1 MASPFHVFRKHQ
13 KVLIATLGVLAMV
26 AFVFL
31 PIVMDRMGMRAT
43 ANPVVV
49 KTKKYGNIRQYELN
63 IMQDRRRQVLHF
75 LQRVAQAVAES
86 GGRAMNARQFEFALG
101 PDTEQSVVDTWLC
114 AEYAKRLGLVVSDR
128 AINKFIRELTEN
140 RLTPYEL
147 KAIFKHVRVSQFQFF
162 ELLRHELLAMRF
174 RLMFNVSLSATTPV
188 QRWDYFTRLKR
199 RAAVEA
205 VPIAVEQFVSRI
217 KDPDEK
223 TLREFFGEH
232 KETFAN
238 PASPEPGFH
247 RPHKVAVR
255 YFKADY
261 EKFVDAEAVTDDE
274 IEEFYQEH
282 KEDID
287 RMSAE
292 KPDEDADDKLDEDA
306 DDKPDDKPNED
317 ADDKPADKP
326 AENDDVLPDRAKKLI
341 REMLA
346 RRKAA
351 EKISEDFN
359 HIQEAVSRYGSKYA
373 RYQADKEMNQPA
385 TEPEEPDYGA
395 LAQQYG
401 LSTAQTPMI
410 SQLQARDY
418 DIGRSLVGGRE
429 PFGYVAYRDNWPPYL
444 TETSADRANG
454 DHYLFWKVEETAA
467 AIPKFDDK
475 GVQEQVLRTW
485 KMVQARR
492 PARNQAQWLA
502 AEATQAAAPL
512 QEVFADRPELQ
523 VIEPPPFSRLTRGSV
538 PAMSSPY
545 ARPRLSTVEGIDY
558 AGNDFMQAVFKLE
571 PGKVGV
577 AMNNPQTI
585 AYVVRISDVT
595 PTENAL
601 WAQFEVDSYGTY
613 RDAATADQSEI
624 FRAWYEE
631 LISDAGLKWV
641 RKADQRIAE

>member
-1 MASPFHVFRKHQ
+1 MASPFHIFRKHQ
-13 KVLIATLGVLAMV
+13 KVLIATLGVLAMG

-31 PIVMDRMGMRAT
+31 PIVMDRMDTRAT

-49 KTKKYGNIRQYELN
+49 KTKKYGNLRQYELN
-63 IMQDRRRQVLHF
+63 TMQDRRRQVLHF
-75 LQRVAQAVAES
+75 LQRVEQAVAES
-86 GGRAMNARQFEFALG
+86 GGREMNARRFEFELG
-101 PDTEQSVVDTWLC
+101 PATEQNIVDTWLY
-114 AEYAKRLGLVVSDR
+114 AEYAKRLGMVVSDR

-140 RLTPYEL
+140 RLTPYQL
-147 KAIFKHVRVSQFQFF
+147 KAIFKYVRVSQYQFF

-174 RLMFNVSLSATTPV
+174 RLMFNVSLLATTPD

-205 VPIAVEQFVSRI
+205 VPISVEQFVSRI

-223 TLREFFGEH
+223 TLREFFGKH

-261 EKFVDAEAVTDDE
+261 EKFIAAVADTVTDDE
-274 IEEFYQEH
+274 IKEFYQEH

-287 RMSAE
+287 RMSAD
-292 KPDEDADDKLDEDA
+292 KPDEDADDKPDE
-306 DDKPDDKPNED
+306 KPIED
-317 ADDKPADKP
+317 VDDKP
-326 AENDDVLPDRAKKLI
+326 AENDDVLPDRAEKLI
-341 REMLA
+341 REVLA
-346 RRKAA
+346 KRKAA

-385 TEPEEPDYGA
+385 TEPKEPDYGA

-418 DIGRSLVGGRE
+418 DIGRSLVDGRE

-444 TETSADRANG
+444 TETAI
-454 DHYLFWKVEETAA
+454 DHSGGRYLFWKVEETAA
-467 AIPKFDDK
+467 AIPKFDDE

-492 PARNQAQWLA
+492 PARKQAQRLA
-502 AEATQAAAPL
+502 SEAVEAAAPL
-512 QEVFADRPELQ
+512 QEVFAKKPELQ
-523 VIEPPPFSRLTRGSV
+523 VIEPSPFSWLTRGSV

-545 ARPRLSTVEGIDY
+545 ARPRLSTVE
-558 AGNDFMQAVFKLE
+558 ASTTQATILCRQYSIWSLE
-571 PGKVGV
+571 
-577 AMNNPQTI
+577 
-585 AYVVRISDVT
+585 RS
-595 PTENAL
+595 
-601 WAQFEVDSYGTY
+601 
-613 RDAATADQSEI
+613 
-624 FRAWYEE
+624 AW
-631 LISDAGLKWV
+631 
-641 RKADQRIAE
+641 R